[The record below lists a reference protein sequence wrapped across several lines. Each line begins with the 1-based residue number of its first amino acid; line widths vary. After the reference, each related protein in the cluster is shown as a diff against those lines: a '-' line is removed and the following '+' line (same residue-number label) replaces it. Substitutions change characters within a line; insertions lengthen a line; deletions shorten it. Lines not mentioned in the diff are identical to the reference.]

1 MALAITNRGT
11 TGSTVANLV
20 IIILPTGDFAAG
32 SMGVIAVAYDNSISG
47 GATDSLP
54 AGAITD
60 DLGNTWTKRQARV
73 VDPGAANA
81 GTWTTIFTTNQN
93 AGTLITSTKIKLTFT
108 TTASPAKAITLTEI
122 SSDVG
127 GSPTYQTG
135 GQQDLHQQHK
145 PQLLQVHQLQ
155 VVM

>member
-11 TGSTVANLV
+11 TGSTVADLV
-20 IIILPTGDFAAG
+20 INILPSGNFAAG
-32 SMGVIAVAYDNSISG
+32 SMGVIAIAYDNSITG
-47 GATDSLP
+47 GATDNLP

-93 AGTLITSTKIKLTFT
+93 GGTLATSTKIKISFT
-108 TTASPAKAITLTEI
+108 TTASTAKAITLTEI
-122 SSDVG
+122 SSDIG
-127 GSPTYQTG
+127 GAPTYLT
-135 GQQDLHQQHK
+135 
-145 PQLLQVHQLQ
+145 
-155 VVM
+155 